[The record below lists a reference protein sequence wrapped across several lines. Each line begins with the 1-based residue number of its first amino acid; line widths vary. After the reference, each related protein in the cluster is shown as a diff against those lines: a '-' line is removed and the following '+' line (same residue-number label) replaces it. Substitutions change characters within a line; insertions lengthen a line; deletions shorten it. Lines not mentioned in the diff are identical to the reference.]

1 MLHIRNPNNLLDI
14 PHINLRLEFTR
25 FFVDLNSNDIIFLY
39 LKIHPRVISRKGN
52 DDRFNPD

>member
-39 LKIHPRVISRKGN
+39 LKIPLRVISRKIN
-52 DDRFNPD
+52 DYRFNP